1 MGTMRIDTIVRL
13 PLSIVAALAIAI
25 GGIGAGL
32 ATPPARVHAAAPLP
46 AWDGSVDL
54 YREGAFTTQA
64 SWLWCTAAGIQ
75 IARNLVFD
83 EDDHRASSQE
93 RYFDWMR
100 RHNRYDLPESA
111 GVDPVGWTAGMREFV
126 DDRYRLV
133 SHDSFEQA
141 LRLAVTRIRLTEL
154 PVALTV
160 AHGGHGWLLTG
171 FSATADPAMDED
183 FRIRSVRVTGPLFGR
198 QSRNGYDMPPDTSLT
213 PAELE
218 RFFTPW
224 RYDPLPMIWDGQ
236 YVSIQPV
243 PEAAEPT
250 PAPTPTP
257 TPTPTAAPAQTATPT
272 PRPSAAPTPDPTATG
287 TASPAASVGEIGLR
301 DASAD
306 PASPP
311 APRAITSSTDSGDAT
326 ALLPVALAL
335 ALVVLGG
342 ISALSWLRSRRSGP
356 PPRSG

>member
-1 MGTMRIDTIVRL
+1 MRLVTTLLAPLAAFIVL
-13 PLSIVAALAIAI
+13 LGAPAAGPTAP
-25 GGIGAGL
+25 
-32 ATPPARVHAAAPLP
+32 TVRAAAPLP
-46 AWDGSVDL
+46 VWDGGVDL
-54 YREGAFTTQA
+54 YRDGSFTTQA

-83 EDDHRASSQE
+83 EDDHGASSQE

-133 SHDSFEQA
+133 SHDSFGEA

-171 FSATADPAMDED
+171 FSATADPAVGDD

-198 QSRNGYDMPPDTSLT
+198 QSKNGYDASPDTSLT

-224 RYDPLPMIWDGQ
+224 RYDPQPMIWDGR
-236 YVSIQPV
+236 YVSIQPI
-243 PEAAEPT
+243 PEASE
-250 PAPTPTP
+250 PTPTP
-257 TPTPTAAPAQTATPT
+257 TPVTTPT
-272 PRPSAAPTPDPTATG
+272 PAEPSGSAVAQV
-287 TASPAASVGEIGLR
+287 SPAATGSGPSPTPFAAPDIVIEP
-301 DASAD
+301 DASAVAPTAETD
-306 PASPP
+306 PVDTAAGSDPLG
-311 APRAITSSTDSGDAT
+311 AAWLAIILG
-326 ALLPVALAL
+326 
-335 ALVVLGG
+335 LVVVGL
-342 ISALSWLRSRRSGP
+342 IAVIASRARRRRPG
-356 PPRSG
+356 R

>member
-1 MGTMRIDTIVRL
+1 MVAMRSISRL
-13 PLSIVAALAIAI
+13 LASLAAVVVLL
-25 GGIGAGL
+25 GGIAAGPI
-32 ATPPARVHAAAPLP
+32 APTARAAGPLP

-100 RHNRYDLPESA
+100 GHNRYDLPESA
-111 GVDPVGWTAGMREFV
+111 GVDPAGWQAGMREFV
-126 DDRYRLV
+126 DERYQLV
-133 SHDSFEQA
+133 SHETFDQA

-171 FSATADPAMDED
+171 FTATADPAVTDE
-183 FRIRSVRVTGPLFGR
+183 FRIRSVRVTGPLYGR

-213 PAELE
+213 VAELE

-224 RYDPLPMIWDGQ
+224 RYDPLPMVWDGR
-236 YVSIQPV
+236 YVSIQPM
-243 PEAAEPT
+243 PAEAAAMPIPTVAPSAEPT
-250 PAPTPTP
+250 STPMPTAAPTPTP
-257 TPTPTAAPAQTATPT
+257 AASAEPSDAAVAEAAPPAAATGSTSRTAPDAVDTDAA
-272 PRPSAAPTPDPTATG
+272 SAAPWLIVIVIGFGVATMG
-287 TASPAASVGEIGLR
+287 MIGL
-301 DASAD
+301 
-306 PASPP
+306 
-311 APRAITSSTDSGDAT
+311 
-326 ALLPVALAL
+326 
-335 ALVVLGG
+335 VVV
-342 ISALSWLRSRRSGP
+342 RSRRG
-356 PPRSG
+356 RTG

>member
-1 MGTMRIDTIVRL
+1 MVAMRSISRL
-13 PLSIVAALAIAI
+13 LASLAAVVVLL
-25 GGIGAGL
+25 GGIAAGPI
-32 ATPPARVHAAAPLP
+32 APTARAAGPLP

-100 RHNRYDLPESA
+100 GHNRYDLPESA
-111 GVDPVGWTAGMREFV
+111 GVDPAGWQAGMREFV
-126 DDRYRLV
+126 DERYQLV
-133 SHDSFEQA
+133 SHETFDQA

-171 FSATADPAMDED
+171 FTATADPAVTDE
-183 FRIRSVRVTGPLFGR
+183 FRIRSVRVTGPLYGR

-213 PAELE
+213 VAEME

-224 RYDPLPMIWDGQ
+224 RYDPLPMVWDGS
-236 YVSIQPV
+236 YVSIQPMPAPDQATPQPAV
-243 PEAAEPT
+243 APTAEPT
-250 PAPTPTP
+250 STPK
-257 TPTPTAAPAQTATPT
+257 PTATSTATPAA
-272 PRPSAAPTPDPTATG
+272 SAAPSD
-287 TASPAASVGEIGLR
+287 AAIAVLP
-301 DASAD
+301 
-306 PASPP
+306 PASTARP
-311 APRAITSSTDSGDAT
+311 TDAT
-326 ALLPVALAL
+326 APLTPDAEPATQGVPWL
-335 ALVVLGG
+335 ALVLIGLLIVGAV
-342 ISALSWLRSRRSGP
+342 ALMLHWRSTSR
-356 PPRSG
+356 